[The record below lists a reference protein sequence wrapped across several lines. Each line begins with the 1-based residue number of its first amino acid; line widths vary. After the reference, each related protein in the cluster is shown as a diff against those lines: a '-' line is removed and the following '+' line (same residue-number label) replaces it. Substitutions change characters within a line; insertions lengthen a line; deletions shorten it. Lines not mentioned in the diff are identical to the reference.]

1 MSFLPA
7 ATSGIDLVTDINPR
21 VFTFALA
28 AACVTAVL
36 FTLVPAFRAA
46 RASPLALK
54 ESSAAVSGGVR
65 LRKILVVGQIALA
78 LVLLIG
84 AGLFVHALASLRAKG
99 PGFATANTVLLRI
112 DAARSGYDAQ
122 RASRLMH
129 TLLDGSERFRRW
141 RRRPS
146 RWPSCSPAAAGI
158 SRPRLI
164 TGGDG
169 S

>member
-46 RASPLALK
+46 RAHPSLALK

-78 LVLLIG
+78 LAPHRSRPVR
-84 AGLFVHALASLRAKG
+84 AHALASLRA
-99 PGFATANTVLLRI
+99 R
-112 DAARSGYDAQ
+112 ARG
-122 RASRLMH
+122 L
-129 TLLDGSERFRRW
+129 
-141 RRRPS
+141 RRRTPFCCASTRPGAATTPS
-146 RWPSCSPAAAGI
+146 GRRG
-158 SRPRLI
+158 
-164 TGGDG
+164 
-169 S
+169 